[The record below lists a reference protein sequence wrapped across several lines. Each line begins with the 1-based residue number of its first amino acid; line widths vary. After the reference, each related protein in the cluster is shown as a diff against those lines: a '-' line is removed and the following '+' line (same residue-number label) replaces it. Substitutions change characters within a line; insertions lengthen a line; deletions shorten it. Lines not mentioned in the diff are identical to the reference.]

1 MRISQLIL
9 KLFIDHSFFIDS
21 LMRDDLS
28 VDGSI
33 NDDLP
38 FDDAFVID
46 VARQLMMKF
55 FVDHGLSFD
64 GPSVDHEPLH

>member
-1 MRISQLIL
+1 M
-9 KLFIDHSFFIDS
+9 KLFIDHGFFIDG

-38 FDDAFVID
+38 FDDALVID
-46 VARQLMMKF
+46 VARQLMMKL